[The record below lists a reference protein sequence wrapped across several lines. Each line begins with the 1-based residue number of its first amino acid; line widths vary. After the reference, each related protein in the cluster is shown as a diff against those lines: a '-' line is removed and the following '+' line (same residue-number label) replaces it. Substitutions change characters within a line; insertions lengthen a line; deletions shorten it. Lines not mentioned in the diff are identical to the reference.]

1 MNTSINH
8 LLIVLL
14 VVVTVPAIA
23 VETSRTQSGAPTSSA
38 TQLEATERSRAN
50 EWGLSLDEFH
60 RSQSL
65 LRGFTGSVA
74 DTRIT
79 PIEVLGIHAK
89 DDTERDRYAEK
100 FARFMFDYVDRA
112 MKFEVAYQ
120 RAARRLFPTIP
131 VHAIDTNQSMRP
143 TLQEVLQRTPGIEAR
158 NVAHSVTP
166 IRASTV
172 AVPASGTQR
181 SGDRLILFT
190 GPDCA
195 QCLHTLQRAQAH
207 ARQGTAIDVY
217 VVGVTSDAQLI
228 QYARKIKLDSHLIE
242 QGVLTLNRDQGTMS
256 KVIPDTQ
263 RLPQLLRKRGDAITL
278 LDAGQL

>member
-23 VETSRTQSGAPTSSA
+23 VETSRTHSGAPTSSA
-38 TQLEATERSRAN
+38 TQLEATERGKAN
-50 EWGLSLDEFH
+50 EWGLSLDEFR

-79 PIEVLGIHAK
+79 PIEVLGIHAR
-89 DDTERDRYAEK
+89 DDAERVRYAEK
-100 FARFMFDYVDRA
+100 FARFMFDYADRA

-131 VHAIDTNQSMRP
+131 VQAIDANQSMRP
-143 TLQEVLQRTPGIEAR
+143 TLQQVLQRTSDIESKS
-158 NVAHSVTP
+158 VAHSVTP
-166 IRASTV
+166 ARASTV
-172 AVPASGTQR
+172 VVPASGTQR
-181 SGDRLILFT
+181 SNDRLILFT
-190 GPDCA
+190 GSDCA
-195 QCLHTLQRAQAH
+195 KCPHILQRAQAR
-207 ARQGTAIDVY
+207 ARQGTAVDVY

-228 QYARKIKLDSHLIE
+228 QYARKIKLDPHLIE
-242 QGVLTLNRDQGTMS
+242 QGVLTLNRDQGAMS
-256 KVIPDTQ
+256 KIIPDTQ